1 MFLHCSIKCYILD
14 SMPRVARIVV
24 PGLPHHVVQR
34 GNRRQQTF
42 FHSADYERY
51 IDLVREACRRTET
64 EVWAWCLMP
73 NHVHLLLVPAAAEA
87 LSEVMGTV
95 HQSYAWVINRR
106 QGWQGCLWQGRYF
119 SDSVNMENV
128 AFVARYIELNPFRA
142 RMTPTP
148 EAWPWS
154 SAGGRLAKVGDRLAR
169 GVQPAPF
176 VSVGDWRAY
185 LAEGM
190 CDVETRGLGDGLGT
204 GT

>member
-1 MFLHCSIKCYILD
+1 
-14 SMPRVARIVV
+14 MPRVARIVV

-34 GNRRQQTF
+34 GNRRQQAF

-51 IDLVREACRRTET
+51 IDLAAEACRRTQT

-73 NHVHLLLVPAAAEA
+73 NHVHLLLVPSVAGA
-87 LSEVMGTV
+87 LSDVMGTV

-119 SDSVNMENV
+119 SEALNVENV

-148 EAWPWS
+148 EAWRWS
-154 SAGGRLAKVGDRLAR
+154 SAAGRLAKVGDRLAR
-169 GVQPAPF
+169 GAQPAPLA
-176 VSVGDWRAY
+176 SVGDWGTY

-190 CDVETRGLGDGLGT
+190 RDVETCRLETRATLGT
-204 GT
+204 GI